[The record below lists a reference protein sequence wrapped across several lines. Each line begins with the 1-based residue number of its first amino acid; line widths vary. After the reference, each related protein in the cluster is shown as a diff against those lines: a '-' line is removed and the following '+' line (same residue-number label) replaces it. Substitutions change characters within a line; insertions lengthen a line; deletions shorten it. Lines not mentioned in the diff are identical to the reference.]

1 MSNNKEKH
9 IIDEIFDEIED
20 PIVDNFNAI
29 GFIESLIWS
38 SVFDNETKKKMLD
51 KTETLRQSEFNELV
65 NKLKENQNIR
75 DPKDQYQEM
84 FNNGVFN

>member
-1 MSNNKEKH
+1 
-9 IIDEIFDEIED
+9 
-20 PIVDNFNAI
+20 
-29 GFIESLIWS
+29 
-38 SVFDNETKKKMLD
+38 MLD

-75 DPKDQYQEM
+75 DPKDQYQKM